1 MPNSIDMNTD
11 VKNDLNDVCDFEDTV
26 TWSKEMI
33 EEKLPERI
41 VFPEELNT
49 YLRDRI
55 RDLTAENGCLR
66 RALEETEEKL
76 RVTKE
81 STTKSQLPINLG
93 KSSEMAATKI
103 IELSKKCREQTA
115 EIEVFKTKCK
125 NLEGNLASK
134 MAELE
139 NLKYELTRSKETPES
154 RNSTGD
160 VQSVSKEDEDK
171 IKILTEK
178 MQQVQ
183 TKLYES
189 KNAYA
194 SLKQEF
200 NKAQKLLCSEVG
212 ENVTVTGLS
221 SQLGGWRGRAE
232 QIQLLQQKISELQL
246 KLSEY
251 DGTVKGSSATSL
263 ERKNL
268 ANLRNAEKERR
279 QQIENSAKELRQAE
293 VALETYK
300 RKLEASKARIKVL
313 ENELNTTKANIAVLN
328 EKRYHDD
335 HLIEA
340 LNSRLKSAEN
350 KYQEREMDIKNKEDK
365 LERESIVLKNDLQAA
380 QIQIDRLTRKLEE
393 REIEID
399 KLRNGIIPED
409 SKQRVHLEDRT
420 ISNYRTSPPN
430 TIRNFNEPNE
440 YVTMAIAAEAERERL
455 LELVTVLNRRLDKE
469 RNDTNNLTESLR
481 NEQNKVAKLESKLR
495 KLENEKAGISKVD
508 SGYRVRNLKSISGSR
523 TSEESAN
530 AEQIHF
536 KLELLEEECLAL
548 KVRLNTVQQDKASD
562 LETYKRMLDQARKTF
577 QEACKNRPLA
587 TTASRSTVTV

>member
-1 MPNSIDMNTD
+1 
-11 VKNDLNDVCDFEDTV
+11 
-26 TWSKEMI
+26 
-33 EEKLPERI
+33 
-41 VFPEELNT
+41 
-49 YLRDRI
+49 
-55 RDLTAENGCLR
+55 
-66 RALEETEEKL
+66 
-76 RVTKE
+76 
-81 STTKSQLPINLG
+81 
-93 KSSEMAATKI
+93 
-103 IELSKKCREQTA
+103 
-115 EIEVFKTKCK
+115 
-125 NLEGNLASK
+125 
-134 MAELE
+134 
-139 NLKYELTRSKETPES
+139 
-154 RNSTGD
+154 
-160 VQSVSKEDEDK
+160 
-171 IKILTEK
+171 

-212 ENVTVTGLS
+212 ENVTVSGLS

-232 QIQLLQQKISELQL
+232 QIRLLQQKVSELQL

-350 KYQEREMDIKNKEDK
+350 KYQEREMDIKNKEEK

-399 KLRNGIIPED
+399 KLRDGIIPED

-469 RNDTNNLTESLR
+469 RNDANNLIESLQ
-481 NEQNKVAKLESKLR
+481 NEQSKVAKLESKLR

-548 KVRLNTVQQDKASD
+548 KARLNTVQQDKASD
-562 LETYKRMLDQARKTF
+562 LEIYKRMLDQARKTF
-577 QEACKNRPLA
+577 QEACKNRSQA
-587 TTASRSTVTV
+587 TASRSTVTV

>member
-1 MPNSIDMNTD
+1 MPNSKDMNTD
-11 VKNDLNDVCDFEDTV
+11 LINDLNDVCDFEDTV
-26 TWSKEMI
+26 TWSKETI

-76 RVTKE
+76 RITKE
-81 STTKSQLPINLG
+81 SITKSQLPITLG
-93 KSSEMAATKI
+93 KSSEVAATKI

-125 NLEGNLASK
+125 TLEGTLASK

-139 NLKYELTRSKETPES
+139 NLKHELARSKETPES
-154 RNSTGD
+154 RNSTED

-212 ENVTVTGLS
+212 ENVTVSGLS

-232 QIQLLQQKISELQL
+232 QIRLLQQKVSELQL

-251 DGTVKGSSATSL
+251 DGTVKGSS
-263 ERKNL
+263 
-268 ANLRNAEKERR
+268 
-279 QQIENSAKELRQAE
+279 AE

-350 KYQEREMDIKNKEDK
+350 KYQEREMDIKNKEEK

-399 KLRNGIIPED
+399 KLRDGIIPED

-420 ISNYRTSPPN
+420 VSNYRTSPPN

-469 RNDTNNLTESLR
+469 RNDANNLIESLQ
-481 NEQNKVAKLESKLR
+481 NEQSKVAKLESKLR

-548 KVRLNTVQQDKASD
+548 KARLNTVQQDKASD
-562 LETYKRMLDQARKTF
+562 LEIYKRMLDQARKTF
-577 QEACKNRPLA
+577 QEACKNRSLA
-587 TTASRSTVTV
+587 TASRSTVTV

>member
-1 MPNSIDMNTD
+1 MPNSKDMNAD
-11 VKNDLNDVCDFEDTV
+11 LINDLNDVCDFEDTV
-26 TWSKEMI
+26 TWSKETI
-33 EEKLPERI
+33 EVTNFHNRLRTEKLPERI

-76 RVTKE
+76 RITKE
-81 STTKSQLPINLG
+81 SITKSQLPITLG
-93 KSSEMAATKI
+93 KSSEVAATKI

-125 NLEGNLASK
+125 TLEGTLASK

-139 NLKYELTRSKETPES
+139 NLKHELARSKETPES
-154 RNSTGD
+154 RNSTED

-212 ENVTVTGLS
+212 ENVTVSGLS

-232 QIQLLQQKISELQL
+232 QIRLLQQKVSELQL

-251 DGTVKGSSATSL
+251 DGTVKGSS
-263 ERKNL
+263 
-268 ANLRNAEKERR
+268 EKERR

-350 KYQEREMDIKNKEDK
+350 KYQEREMDIKNKEEK

-399 KLRNGIIPED
+399 KLRDGIIPED

-469 RNDTNNLTESLR
+469 RNDANNLIESLQ
-481 NEQNKVAKLESKLR
+481 NEQSKVAKLESKLR

-548 KVRLNTVQQDKASD
+548 KARLNTVQQDKASD
-562 LETYKRMLDQARKTF
+562 LEIYKRMLDQARKTF
-577 QEACKNRPLA
+577 QEACKNRSQA
-587 TTASRSTVTV
+587 TASRSTVTV

>member
-1 MPNSIDMNTD
+1 MPNSKDMNTD
-11 VKNDLNDVCDFEDTV
+11 LINDLNDVCDFEDTV
-26 TWSKEMI
+26 TWSKETI

-76 RVTKE
+76 RITKE
-81 STTKSQLPINLG
+81 SITKSQLPITLG
-93 KSSEMAATKI
+93 KSSEVAATKI

-125 NLEGNLASK
+125 TLEGTLASK

-139 NLKYELTRSKETPES
+139 NLKHELARSKETPES
-154 RNSTGD
+154 RNSTED

-212 ENVTVTGLS
+212 ENVTVSGLS

-232 QIQLLQQKISELQL
+232 QIRLLQQKVSELQL

-350 KYQEREMDIKNKEDK
+350 KYQEREMDIKNKEEK

-399 KLRNGIIPED
+399 KLRDGIIPED

-420 ISNYRTSPPN
+420 VSNYRTSPPN

-469 RNDTNNLTESLR
+469 RNDANNLIESLQ
-481 NEQNKVAKLESKLR
+481 NEQSKVAKLESKLR

-548 KVRLNTVQQDKASD
+548 KARLNTVQQDKASD
-562 LETYKRMLDQARKTF
+562 LEIYKRMLDQARKTF
-577 QEACKNRPLA
+577 QEACKNRSLA
-587 TTASRSTVTV
+587 TASRSTVTV

>member
-1 MPNSIDMNTD
+1 MPNSKDMNTD
-11 VKNDLNDVCDFEDTV
+11 LINDLNDVCDFEDTV
-26 TWSKEMI
+26 TWSKETI

-76 RVTKE
+76 RITKE
-81 STTKSQLPINLG
+81 SITKSQLPITLG
-93 KSSEMAATKI
+93 KSSEVAATKI

-125 NLEGNLASK
+125 TLEGTLASK

-139 NLKYELTRSKETPES
+139 NLKHELARSKETPES
-154 RNSTGD
+154 RNSTEN

-212 ENVTVTGLS
+212 ENVTVSGLT

-232 QIQLLQQKISELQL
+232 QIRLLQQKVSELQL

-350 KYQEREMDIKNKEDK
+350 KYQEREMDIKNKEEK

-399 KLRNGIIPED
+399 KLRDGIIPED

-420 ISNYRTSPPN
+420 VTNYRTSPPN

-469 RNDTNNLTESLR
+469 RNDANNLIESLQ
-481 NEQNKVAKLESKLR
+481 NEQSKVAKLESKLR

-548 KVRLNTVQQDKASD
+548 KARLNTVQQDKASD
-562 LETYKRMLDQARKTF
+562 LEIYKRMLDQARKTF
-577 QEACKNRPLA
+577 QEACKNRSLA
-587 TTASRSTVTV
+587 TASRSTVTV

>member
-1 MPNSIDMNTD
+1 
-11 VKNDLNDVCDFEDTV
+11 
-26 TWSKEMI
+26 
-33 EEKLPERI
+33 
-41 VFPEELNT
+41 
-49 YLRDRI
+49 
-55 RDLTAENGCLR
+55 
-66 RALEETEEKL
+66 
-76 RVTKE
+76 
-81 STTKSQLPINLG
+81 
-93 KSSEMAATKI
+93 
-103 IELSKKCREQTA
+103 
-115 EIEVFKTKCK
+115 
-125 NLEGNLASK
+125 
-134 MAELE
+134 
-139 NLKYELTRSKETPES
+139 
-154 RNSTGD
+154 
-160 VQSVSKEDEDK
+160 
-171 IKILTEK
+171 

-212 ENVTVTGLS
+212 ENVTVAGLS

-232 QIQLLQQKISELQL
+232 QIRLLQQKVSELQL

-268 ANLRNAEKERR
+268 AHLRNAEKERR

-293 VALETYK
+293 IALETYK

-328 EKRYHDD
+328 EKRSHDD
-335 HLIEA
+335 HLIET

-350 KYQEREMDIKNKEDK
+350 KYHEREMDIKNKEEK

-399 KLRNGIIPED
+399 KLRNGIITED
-409 SKQRVHLEDRT
+409 SKQRVLHLEDRT
-420 ISNYRTSPPN
+420 VSNYRTSPPN

-469 RNDTNNLTESLR
+469 RIDANNLTESLR
-481 NEQNKVAKLESKLR
+481 NEQNKVVKLESKLR
-495 KLENEKAGISKVD
+495 KLENEKIGISKVD
-508 SGYRVRNLKSISGSR
+508 SGYRVRNLRSISGSR
-523 TSEESAN
+523 TNEESAN

-577 QEACKNRPLA
+577 QEACKNRPPT